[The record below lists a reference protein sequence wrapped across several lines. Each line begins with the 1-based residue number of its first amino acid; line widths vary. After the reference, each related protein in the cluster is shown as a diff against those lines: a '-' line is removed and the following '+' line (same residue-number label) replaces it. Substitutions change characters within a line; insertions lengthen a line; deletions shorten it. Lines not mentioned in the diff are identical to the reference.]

1 MREIYYTPTPPG
13 VRDRIAPPA
22 HHGRRTARNMASLT
36 LNSKPKMAKELKPA
50 KDVKVLTASRDLA
63 VSA

>member
-1 MREIYYTPTPPG
+1 
-13 VRDRIAPPA
+13 
-22 HHGRRTARNMASLT
+22 MASLT